1 LTPPSWSDSIFL
13 GDTDFQADA
22 GRAREDLSIFH
33 SFSNY
38 QSYFRT
44 HFNSI
49 WGARAEFGDGAINP
63 STQGSATL
71 FFGKAAKIS
80 TALFAKTPQNPES
93 RLRNNVTG
101 GSGSYSF
108 QAHFYKS
115 ALLRLTSGLPTTPKK
130 S

>member
-1 LTPPSWSDSIFL
+1 LTPPSCSDSIFL

-38 QSYFRT
+38 QSCFRT

-63 STQGSATL
+63 STQGAATL
-71 FFGKAAKIS
+71 SFGKAAKIS
-80 TALFAKTPQNPES
+80 TALFEADSTS
-93 RLRNNVTG
+93 RVPGTFG
-101 GSGSYSF
+101 
-108 QAHFYKS
+108 QK
-115 ALLRLTSGLPTTPKK
+115 
-130 S
+130 

>member
-22 GRAREDLSIFH
+22 GRAKEDLTIFH

-38 QSYFRT
+38 QSCFRT

-63 STQGSATL
+63 STQGAATL
-71 FFGKAAKIS
+71 SFGKAAKIS
-80 TALFAKTPQNPES
+80 TA
-93 RLRNNVTG
+93 V
-101 GSGSYSF
+101 
-108 QAHFYKS
+108 
-115 ALLRLTSGLPTTPKK
+115 LRLEAVPWTRLCRECKK
-130 S
+130 RKHSAA